1 VERKDFIEKVG
12 MSGAAILVMGCLGSC
27 SKSSDTGNGS
37 TPTPNPNKPVDFTI
51 NITTAPY
58 NILQNAGG
66 FYVDSANSVIIAKT
80 SAGTFI
86 AVSSLCTHQA
96 VTIEFQNGS
105 NRFYCSGHGSTFS
118 TAGAVT
124 TGPATTA
131 LKAYKT
137 SLSGS
142 LLRIYE

>member
-1 VERKDFIEKVG
+1 MERKDFIEKVG
-12 MSGAAILVMGCLGSC
+12 MSGAALLVMGCLGSC
-27 SKSSDTGNGS
+27 SKSGS
-37 TPTPNPNKPVDFTI
+37 SAGTNPNPTPNKPVDFTI

-58 NILQNAGG
+58 NVLQNTGG
-66 FYVDSANSVIIAKT
+66 FYVDAANSVIIAKT
-80 SAGTFI
+80 TAGAFI

-96 VTIEFQNGS
+96 VTIEYQNNN

-118 TAGAVT
+118 TAGAVL

>member
-1 VERKDFIEKVG
+1 MERKDFIEKVG
-12 MSGAAILVMGCLGSC
+12 MSGAALLVMGCLGSC
-27 SKSSDTGNGS
+27 SKSSGS
-37 TPTPNPNKPVDFTI
+37 SSGGTTNTNPVDFTI

-58 NILQNAGG
+58 NVLQNAGG
-66 FYVDSANSVIIAKT
+66 FYVDSATNVIIAKT
-80 SAGTFI
+80 SAGALI

-96 VTIEFQNGS
+96 VTIEFQNTN

-118 TAGAVT
+118 TTGAVT
-124 TGPATTA
+124 NGPATTA

-137 SLSGS
+137 ALSGS

>member
-1 VERKDFIEKVG
+1 MERKDFIEKVG
-12 MSGAAILVMGCLGSC
+12 MSGAALLVMGCLGSC
-27 SKSSDTGNGS
+27 SKSGS
-37 TPTPNPNKPVDFTI
+37 SSSGGTTNTNPVDFTI

-58 NILQNAGG
+58 NVLQNAGG
-66 FYVDSANSVIIAKT
+66 FYVDSATNVIIAKT
-80 SAGTFI
+80 SAGALI

-96 VTIEFQNGS
+96 VTIEFQNTN

-118 TAGAVT
+118 TTGAVT
-124 TGPATTA
+124 NGPATTA

-137 SLSGS
+137 ALSGS

>member
-12 MSGAAILVMGCLGSC
+12 MSGAALLVMGCLGSC
-27 SKSSDTGNGS
+27 SKSSGTGTT
-37 TPTPNPNKPVDFTI
+37 TPTNPNKPVDFTI

-58 NILQNAGG
+58 NVLQNAGG
-66 FYVDSANSVIIAKT
+66 FYVDNATNVIIAKT
-80 SAGTFI
+80 SAGVLI

-96 VTIEFQNGS
+96 TTIEFQNS
-105 NRFYCSGHGSTFS
+105 NNRFYCSGHGSTFS
-118 TAGAVT
+118 MAGAVT

-137 SLSGS
+137 ALSGS

>member
-1 VERKDFIEKVG
+1 MERKDFIEKVG
-12 MSGAAILVMGCLGSC
+12 MSGAAILVMGCFGAC
-27 SKSSDTGNGS
+27 SKSSGTG
-37 TPTPNPNKPVDFTI
+37 TTAPTNPNKPVDFTI

-58 NILQNAGG
+58 NVLQNAGG
-66 FYVDSANSVIIAKT
+66 FYVDNATSVIIAKT
-80 SAGTFI
+80 SAGAFI

-96 VTIEFQNGS
+96 VTLEYQNNN

>member
-1 VERKDFIEKVG
+1 MERKDFIEKVG
-12 MSGAAILVMGCLGSC
+12 MSGAALLVMGCLGSC
-27 SKSSDTGNGS
+27 SKSSGS
-37 TPTPNPNKPVDFTI
+37 SSGGATNTKPVDFTI

-58 NILQNAGG
+58 NVLQNAGG
-66 FYVDSANSVIIAKT
+66 FYVDSATNVIIAKT
-80 SAGTFI
+80 SAGALI

-96 VTIEFQNGS
+96 TTIEFQNTN

-137 SLSGS
+137 ALSGS

>member
-1 VERKDFIEKVG
+1 MERKDFIEKVG
-12 MSGAAILVMGCLGSC
+12 MSGAALLVMGCLGSC
-27 SKSSDTGNGS
+27 SKSGGS
-37 TPTPNPNKPVDFTI
+37 SSGGSSNTKPVDFTI
-51 NITTAPY
+51 NISTAPY
-58 NILQNAGG
+58 NVLQNAGG
-66 FYVDSANSVIIAKT
+66 FYVDSATNVIIAKT
-80 SAGTFI
+80 STGALI

-96 VTIEFQNGS
+96 TTIEFQNS
-105 NRFYCSGHGSTFS
+105 NNRFYCSGHGSTFS

-142 LLRIYE
+142 LLRVYE

>member
-1 VERKDFIEKVG
+1 MERKDFIEKVG
-12 MSGAAILVMGCLGSC
+12 MSGAALLVMGCLGSC
-27 SKSSDTGNGS
+27 SKSGS
-37 TPTPNPNKPVDFTI
+37 SSSGGTSNTKAVDFTI

-58 NILQNAGG
+58 NVLQNAGG
-66 FYVDSANSVIIAKT
+66 FYVDSATNVIIAKT
-80 SAGTFI
+80 STGALI

-96 VTIEFQNGS
+96 TTIEFQNS
-105 NRFYCSGHGSTFS
+105 NNRFYCSGHGSTFS

-142 LLRIYE
+142 LLRVYE

>member
-1 VERKDFIEKVG
+1 MERKDFIEKVG
-12 MSGAAILVMGCLGSC
+12 MSGAAILVMGCFGSC
-27 SKSSDTGNGS
+27 SKSSGTG
-37 TPTPNPNKPVDFTI
+37 TTAPTNPNKPVDFTI
-51 NITTAPY
+51 NITAAPY
-58 NILQNAGG
+58 NVLQNAGG
-66 FYVDSANSVIIAKT
+66 FYVDNATSVIIAKT
-80 SAGTFI
+80 SAGALI

-131 LKAYKT
+131 LKVYKT

>member
-1 VERKDFIEKVG
+1 MERKDFIEKVG
-12 MSGAAILVMGCLGSC
+12 MSGAALLVMGCLGSC
-27 SKSSDTGNGS
+27 SKSGS
-37 TPTPNPNKPVDFTI
+37 SSSGGTTNTNPVDFTI

-58 NILQNAGG
+58 NVLQNAGG
-66 FYVDSANSVIIAKT
+66 FYVDSATNVIIAKT
-80 SAGTFI
+80 SAGALI

-96 VTIEFQNGS
+96 VTIEFQNTN

-124 TGPATTA
+124 NGPATTA

-137 SLSGS
+137 ALSGS